1 MPFTRRIRLAI
12 MLLRQIT
19 PTEVAVITRLEP
31 LRDNRQRFESFLFL
45 FFPVEL
51 VKGLTFLGVEV

>member
-1 MPFTRRIRLAI
+1 

-31 LRDNRQRFESFLFL
+31 LRDDRQRFESFLFL